1 LEVDQVVADLR
12 PSPLDLT
19 KSFLGIGWAFP
30 PAVFADGVIAE
41 VAHEADIAQAIRIIL
56 GTNPG
61 ERVMRP
67 EFGAGLRAFV
77 FEPMSSTTLARLRDR
92 VRESL
97 VAWEPRIDV
106 EQVSI
111 SRSPSEL
118 GTLLI
123 AIEYRIRATNTRAN
137 LVYPFYLEEGTPA

>member
-1 LEVDQVVADLR
+1 LEVEHVPADLR
-12 PSPLDLT
+12 PSPFDPT
-19 KSFLGIGWAFP
+19 KSFLGEGWAFP
-30 PAVFADGVIAE
+30 LAVRTDGSVAE
-41 VAHEADIAQAIRIIL
+41 VAHEEDIRQSIQIIL

-67 EFGAGLRAFV
+67 TFGAGLRAFV
-77 FEPMSSTTLARLRDR
+77 FEPMSTTTLARLRDR

-97 VAWEPRIDV
+97 ITWEPRIDV
-106 EQVSI
+106 ERVSI
-111 SRSPSEL
+111 TRSESQL

-123 AIEYRIRATNTRAN
+123 EIDYRIRATNTRTN